1 MVMLKN
7 YIIIAWR
14 NLFRNKSFSLIN
26 ILGLAVSMS
35 VCLLI
40 IMIGMDQYSFDTY
53 HSKKDRIYRVHT
65 TRYQENNGE
74 SASSA
79 LPLAEKLTN
88 EFPGIE
94 AAAAINSEIGGDI
107 IYADKFATGGGY
119 FADGNLFQIL
129 DFSFKEGDPNT
140 ALNEPYSLV
149 ITSEMSEIL
158 FGSES
163 ALGKSVA
170 FHDKDMRAMDIEEGN
185 SVTDFGYFTITGVL
199 NPNPGKTHLPFKFLA
214 SLNTMKSLPAGA
226 VRTIEDNNWENV
238 WTNYTYVLLKEGQGK
253 EGLQANL
260 DQISEK
266 IYGSKYDNKHSFKAM
281 ALRDLS
287 PSEFI
292 SNTTHISIPKVVL
305 LILGVLCL
313 IVMFSACLNYTNMA
327 VARSL
332 TRLKEVGVRK
342 VSGANKSQ
350 IFVQFITEAVLI
362 SLCSLFFALLLLQ
375 VLEQGFLGLT
385 FNQYL
390 KFSFSQSL
398 PGIVIFIG
406 FSVLVGFVAGILP
419 ATYVAKLN
427 PVSLFNKLSNVRIFK
442 SLGIR
447 NILLVF
453 QFSISLIFIISV
465 VLIQS
470 QARHMLNFDYGFDKE
485 NIITVKLYNPDNYQ
499 RFAQAVASNP
509 AVSEVGATSLIPGG
523 GWNLSLEVVNPDF
536 PTDSIQSN
544 FFDVNNQTVDVLG
557 LNIIS
562 GENLPVEGSENLV
575 LINEFAVK
583 TFNLESI
590 EQAVGKQLILEENGE
605 FKNVQVA
612 GVVRDFQFLSPDRAM
627 ESLVL
632 RNRIDAMGFALVKV
646 SSQNQQQTLAS
657 LESAWKEV
665 NPDSKFSHKFLDQE
679 LLFIHQVLGDVMKV
693 IGLISFLAIF
703 VSLLGL
709 LGMAMYAAQTRV
721 KEIGIRKTLGSSIPE
736 IIYLLSKGFIKL
748 LGLAVFL
755 SVPAAYFI
763 NTMWLNFFASRVSIG
778 LIPIGIGVGSIL
790 LISLAIILSQS
801 YRAAVVNPI
810 DSLKSE

>member
-1 MVMLKN
+1 MLKN

-26 ILGLAVSMS
+26 IFGLAVSMS

-53 HSKKDRIYRVHT
+53 HSKKDRIYRIHT

-79 LPLAEKLTN
+79 LPLAEKLKN
-88 EFPGIE
+88 EYPAIE
-94 AAAAINSEIGGDI
+94 AAAAINSEIGGDVS
-107 IYADKFATGGGY
+107 YGDKFATGGGY
-119 FADGNLFQIL
+119 FADANLFQIL
-129 DFSFKEGDPNT
+129 DFSFKEGNPQT

-149 ITSEMSEIL
+149 ITSDMAEIL

-163 ALGKSVA
+163 ALGKSVG
-170 FHDKDMRAMDIEEGN
+170 FHDKDMRPMDIEEGN
-185 SVTDFGYFTITGVL
+185 TETDFGYFTITGVL

-214 SLNTMKSLPAGA
+214 SMSTRKSLPAGA
-226 VRTIEDNNWENV
+226 VRSIEDNNWENV
-238 WTNYTYVLLKEGQGK
+238 WTNYTYVLLKEGQRK
-253 EGLQANL
+253 EDLQANL
-260 DQISEK
+260 DKISEE
-266 IYGSKYDNKHSFKAM
+266 IYAPKYDNKHSFKAM
-281 ALRDLS
+281 ALSDLS
-287 PSEFI
+287 PTEFI
-292 SNTTHISIPKVVL
+292 SNTTHVSIPKVVL
-305 LILGVLCL
+305 WILGVLCL

-342 VSGANKSQ
+342 VSGANRSQ

-362 SLCSLFFALLLLQ
+362 SLCSLFFAFLLLQ

-390 KFSFSQSL
+390 KISFSQSL
-398 PGIVIFIG
+398 QGIVIFIG
-406 FSVLVGFVAGILP
+406 FSIIVGIVAGMLP

-427 PVSLFNKLSNVRIFK
+427 PVSLFSNLSNVKIFR
-442 SLGIR
+442 SLGVR
-447 NILLVF
+447 NVLLVF

-470 QARHMLNFDYGFDKE
+470 QASHMLNFEYGFDKE
-485 NIITVKLYNPDNYQ
+485 NIVTVKLYNPENYQ
-499 RFAQAVASNP
+499 RFAQALASNP
-509 AVSEVGATSLIPGG
+509 AVSEVGASSLIPGG
-523 GWNLSLEVVNPDF
+523 GWNFELEVINPDF
-536 PTDSIQSN
+536 PTDSISSN
-544 FFDVNNQTVDVLG
+544 FFDITRTTIDVLDLKILAG
-557 LNIIS
+557 N
-562 GENLPVEGSENLV
+562 NLPLEGSENLI

-583 TFNLESI
+583 TFNLGTN
-590 EQAVGKQLILEENGE
+590 EQAIGTQLTLNEGGQ
-605 FKNVQVA
+605 FKNVEIA
-612 GVVRDFQFLSPDRAM
+612 GVVRDFQFLSPDREM
-627 ESLVL
+627 ESLVM
-632 RNRIDAMGFALVKV
+632 RNRNDAMGFALVKV
-646 SSQNQQQTLAS
+646 SGQNAQQTLAS
-657 LESAWKEV
+657 LEAVWKEV
-665 NPDSKFSHKFLDQE
+665 NPDSKFSHKYLDQE
-679 LLFIHQVLGDVMKV
+679 LLFIHQVLGDVMAV

-709 LGMAMYAAQTRV
+709 LGMAMYTAQTRV

-748 LGLAVFL
+748 LGIAIIL

-763 NTMWLNFFASRVSIG
+763 NSMWLNFFASKVTIG
-778 LIPIGIGVGSIL
+778 FAPIGIGVGSIL
-790 LISLAIILSQS
+790 LISLGIILSQS

>member
-1 MVMLKN
+1 MLKN

-40 IMIGMDQYSFDTY
+40 LMIGMDQYSYDTY
-53 HSKKDRIYRVHT
+53 HSKKDRVYRVHT

-79 LPLAEKLTN
+79 LPLAEKLKS
-88 EFPGIE
+88 EFPSIE
-94 AAAAINSEIGGDI
+94 AAAAINSEIGGDV

-129 DFSFKEGDPNT
+129 DYSFKEGNPNT

-149 ITSEMSEIL
+149 ITSDLAEIL
-158 FGSES
+158 FGTES
-163 ALGKSVA
+163 ALGKSVR
-170 FHDKDMRAMDIEEGN
+170 FQDKDMRAMDIEEGN

-214 SLNTMKSLPAGA
+214 SLNTMKSLPEGA
-226 VRTIEDNNWENV
+226 VRTVDGNNWDNV
-238 WTNYTYVLLKEGQGK
+238 WTNYTYVLMKEGQSK
-253 EGLQANL
+253 DLLQANL
-260 DQISEK
+260 DQISEE
-266 IYGSKYDNKHSFKAM
+266 IYGPKYDNKHSFKAM
-281 ALRDLS
+281 SLRDLS
-287 PSEFI
+287 PSGFI
-292 SNTTHISIPKVVL
+292 SNTTHVSVPKVVL

-313 IVMFSACLNYTNMA
+313 VVMFSACLNYTNMA

-350 IFVQFITEAVLI
+350 IFLQFITEAVVI
-362 SLCSLFFALLLLQ
+362 SLCALLFAFLLLQ
-375 VLEQGFLGLT
+375 ILEQGFLGLT

-390 KFSFSQSL
+390 KISFSQSL
-398 PGIVIFIG
+398 SGIGIFIG
-406 FSVLVGFVAGILP
+406 FSILVGIVAGILP
-419 ATYVAKLN
+419 ALYVAKLN
-427 PVSLFNKLSNVRIFK
+427 PVSLFNNLSNIKLFK

-453 QFSISLIFIISV
+453 QFSISLIFIISII
-465 VLIQS
+465 LIQS

-485 NIITVKLYNPDNYQ
+485 NIVSVKLFDPANYE
-499 RFAQAVASNP
+499 RFAQAVVSNP
-509 AVSEVGATSLIPGG
+509 QILEVGATSLIPGG
-523 GWNLSLEVVNPDF
+523 GWNFTLEAVNLDF
-536 PTDSIQSN
+536 PTDTIQTN
-544 FFDVNNQTVDVLG
+544 FFDINSSTATVLDLKLIAG
-557 LNIIS
+557 Q
-562 GENLPVEGSENLV
+562 NLPMEGSDNLI

-583 TFNLESI
+583 TFHLESVD
-590 EQAVGKQLILEENGE
+590 QAVGSQLILEENGE

-612 GVVRDFQFLSPDRAM
+612 GVVRDFQFLSPDRSM

-632 RNRIDAMGFALVKV
+632 RNRNDALGFALVKV
-646 SSQNQQQTLAS
+646 SGQNQQQTIAS
-657 LESAWKEV
+657 LEAVWKEV
-665 NPDSKFSHKFLDQE
+665 NPDSKFSYKYLDQE

-709 LGMAMYAAQTRV
+709 LGMAMYTAQTRV
-721 KEIGIRKTLGSSIPE
+721 KEIGIRKTLGSSIPQ
-736 IIYLLSKGFIKL
+736 IIYLLSKGFLKL
-748 LGLAVFL
+748 LGFAILLAI
-755 SVPAAYFI
+755 PAAFFI
-763 NTMWLNFFASRVSIG
+763 NNLWLNFFASKVSIG
-778 LIPIGIGVGSIL
+778 LIHIGIGVGSIL
-790 LISLAIILSQS
+790 LISLVIILSQA
-801 YRAAVVNPI
+801 YRAAVINPI
-810 DSLKSE
+810 NSLKSE